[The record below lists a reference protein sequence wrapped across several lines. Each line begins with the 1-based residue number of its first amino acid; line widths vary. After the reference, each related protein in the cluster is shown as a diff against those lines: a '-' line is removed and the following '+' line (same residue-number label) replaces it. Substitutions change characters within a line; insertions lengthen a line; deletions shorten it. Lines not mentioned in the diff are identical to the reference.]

1 VSLLWLE
8 PCEMC
13 GQEFKNLREAY
24 DHRCSIKK
32 KVDIPKFKIEDDLLS
47 KSVEDDEAAAS

>member
-1 VSLLWLE
+1 MIEQDIQRAAADLW
-8 PCEMC
+8 
-13 GQEFKNLREAY
+13 RY
-24 DHRCSIKK
+24 SIKK